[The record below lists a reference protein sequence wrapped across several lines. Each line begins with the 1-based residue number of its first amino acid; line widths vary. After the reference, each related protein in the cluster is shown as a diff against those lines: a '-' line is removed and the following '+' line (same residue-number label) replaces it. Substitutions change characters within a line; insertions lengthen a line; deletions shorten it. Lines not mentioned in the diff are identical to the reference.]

1 MAHPGRVTISERRST
16 QKHLTMSLCC
26 LLVVALSVS
35 LVACGDSDDARSVAP
50 AIASQPAN
58 QTVNV
63 GTTATFTANA
73 TGTAPLHYQWYKG
86 STAVSGATAAS
97 YTTPAT
103 VSADNAAQFKVTV
116 SNAVG
121 SITSA
126 AATLTVS
133 GPVAS
138 GLACAPGA
146 PAYGGTSAL
155 VPTFSGGTGVIGS
168 SGAGSSDIA
177 ASAVSGHSYTSPALS
192 SAKTYTLTVTA
203 LDAEVA
209 TTSCVVTPTTVSVSS
224 ISPATPVM
232 GPGQQRFSANASGG
246 LTNNLTWSASG
257 GTFNA
262 GVWSSPTTAGSYTIT
277 ATSVD
282 EPSISSSTTATVSLP
297 VITTQPV
304 SHNLCPGGGTI
315 LSVTAD
321 YAQSYQWSLTGTA
334 ISGATNP
341 SYNIP
346 AAASGDA
353 GVYTAAV
360 SNAAGTSTSN
370 VAKIVVGS
378 SLTSNPKSLSIFATQ
393 TATFSVA
400 ADGQVPFSYQWYLIP
415 SGGSTGAAIPSATS
429 STYTTPAVDTS
440 YNGDQY
446 YATVGDSCGGSA
458 LTSSSATLTV
468 TGGNVPPTITTQPVG
483 QAVTAGSTPTFSAV
497 ASGTPA
503 LSYQWYSIPAGTVG
517 GNPVAG
523 ANASSYTLPD
533 TATTPANDQDAYYV
547 MVSNAY
553 GQAVSQS
560 ATLAV
565 GSGILL
571 QITGQ
576 PATVYV
582 NDGAAATF
590 SVTASS
596 SLPLSYQWYRADSGS
611 STFTAIAG
619 ATSATY
625 TLNTTS
631 ASDTGAVFYAVV
643 SNGGATAAVT
653 SNSAALFV
661 GTLAG
666 VNDLCSTTWSALG
679 NASPLSG
686 CAFQLTA
693 ATGGQYGEIV
703 WPTLIS
709 TANIQLSFTVT
720 ISNPSSPP
728 ADGFAMVLG
737 DPSLGATPTSAGF
750 QGSGLGAEGI
760 PGFVLGFDTYE
771 NAGDPPVPYLGVG
784 RGEPALWENPWMN
797 VNTNIPPLAV
807 DGSTIAHDYTVSI
820 VKGQMTVT
828 MDGTQVFSGNVTV
841 PSVAYLYFTA
851 STGGLWEEA
860 DISNLAATVSTP

>member
-1 MAHPGRVTISERRST
+1 
-16 QKHLTMSLCC
+16 MSL
-26 LLVVALSVS
+26 LGTLVVALGVS
-35 LVACGDSDDARSVAP
+35 LVACGSDDARSVAP
-50 AIASQPAN
+50 AIATQPAS
-58 QTVNV
+58 QAVNV
-63 GTTATFTANA
+63 GTAATFTVSA
-73 TGTAPLHYQWYKG
+73 TGTAPLRYQWYKG
-86 STAVSGATAAS
+86 STAISGATAGS

-103 VSADNAAQFKVTV
+103 ARADNAAQFKVTV
-116 SNAVG
+116 SNAAG

-138 GLACAPGA
+138 SLVCTPGA
-146 PAYGGTSAL
+146 PAYGATSAL
-155 VPTFSGGTGVIGS
+155 VPTFSGGTGVIGA
-168 SGAGSSDIA
+168 SGAGSSDIT
-177 ASAVSGHSYTSPALS
+177 ASAVSEYSYTSPALT
-192 SAKTYTLTVTA
+192 SAQTYTLTVTA

-209 TTSCVVTPTTVSVSS
+209 TTSCAVTPATVSVSS
-224 ISPATPVM
+224 ISPANPVI
-232 GPGQQRFSANASGG
+232 GPGQQSFSANASGG

-257 GTFNA
+257 GSFN
-262 GVWSSPTTAGSYTIT
+262 GSVWTSPTTAGSYTIT

-282 EPSISSSTTATVSLP
+282 EPSKSSSTRATVSLP

-304 SHNLCPGGGTI
+304 SNNLCPGGGTI
-315 LSVTAD
+315 LSVGAN
-321 YAQSYQWSLTGTA
+321 YAQSYQWSLNGSA
-334 ISGATNP
+334 ISGATNS
-341 SYNIP
+341 SYSIP
-346 AAASGDA
+346 AAAAGDA

-360 SNAAGTSTSN
+360 SNPAGTATSN
-370 VAKIVVGS
+370 VAKIGVGS
-378 SLTSNPKSLSIFATQ
+378 SLISNPKSLSIFATQ

-415 SGGSTGAAIPSATS
+415 LGSSTGTSIPNATS

-440 YNGDQY
+440 YTGDQY
-446 YATVGDSCGGSA
+446 YATVGDACGGSL
-458 LTSSSATLTV
+458 LTSASATLTV
-468 TGGNVPPTITTQPVG
+468 TGGNVPPTITTQPAG
-483 QAVTAGSTPTFSAV
+483 QVVAAGSTPTFSAV

-503 LSYQWYSIPAGTVG
+503 LSYQWYSIAAGTVG
-517 GNPVAG
+517 GVPIVG
-523 ANASSYTLPD
+523 ASSASYTLPN
-533 TATTPANDQDAYYV
+533 TATTPSNDQDAYYV
-547 MVSNAY
+547 MVSNNY

-565 GSGILL
+565 GTGILL

-576 PATVYV
+576 PGTVYV

-596 SLPLSYQWYRADSGS
+596 SLPLSYQWYRANPGS

-631 ASDTGAVFYAVV
+631 SSDTGSVFYAVV

-679 NASPLSG
+679 NATPLSG

-693 ATGGQYGEIV
+693 ATVGQYGEIV

-720 ISNPSSPP
+720 ISNPSNPP

-737 DPSLGATPTSAGF
+737 DPSLGATSTSAGL

-760 PGFVLGFDTYE
+760 PGFVLGFDTFE

-784 RGEPALWENPWMN
+784 RGEIALWENPWMN
-797 VNTNIPPLAV
+797 VNTNIPALAV
-807 DGSTIAHDYTVSI
+807 DGSVVAHDYTVSI

-828 MDGTQVFSGNVTV
+828 MDGTQVFSGSVTV
-841 PSVAYLYFTA
+841 PPVAYLYVTA
-851 STGGLWEEA
+851 STGGSWEQV
-860 DISNLAATVSTP
+860 DISNLVATVSTP